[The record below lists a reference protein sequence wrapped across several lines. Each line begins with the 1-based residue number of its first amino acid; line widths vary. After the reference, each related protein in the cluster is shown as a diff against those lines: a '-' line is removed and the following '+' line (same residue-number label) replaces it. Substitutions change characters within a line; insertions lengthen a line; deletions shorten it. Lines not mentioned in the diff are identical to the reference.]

1 MRCRFRWKIFKN
13 EESGFTIASF
23 TTRDPSVPV
32 AARDKFLQEKKYT
45 AFVAIG
51 FDLPLTDQIE
61 IEMEG
66 QWEVSSHGTQFRVEN
81 FMEVVPRTREGILGY
96 LSCGAVK
103 GVGPKMAEA
112 IYQEFG
118 LRTLEV
124 MENHPDELMKIRGI
138 SRKKLEGIIESFG
151 KNKVFRELMTFLA
164 PYKVTPKKANMILQH
179 FRDESVEIV
188 RRNPYMLCSVK
199 GFGFLTVDEIGRQ
212 NYSQLNDPMRIS
224 GCISYIMGE
233 AMKEGH
239 LYLDKSEVVKRPLD
253 VLNKDI
259 GPMAVTREDV
269 QKVLYRLVMQNS
281 IVVEEDKIYVERQYE
296 EENQTAALI
305 ARRLLNPFPPIHI
318 EKELEE
324 AQRALQITLSDK
336 QKEAVRMVFAS
347 GISIITGGPG
357 TGKTT
362 VLKVILHIHERV
374 CRTNVQLMAPTG
386 RAARRMA
393 ESTGYEESSTMHLAL
408 GLIGDSLDYEP
419 GLEYLS
425 AGFLNL
431 DEVSMVDM
439 HLAYEFFRRVKPE
452 SRILLVGD
460 VNQLP
465 SVGAGDVFRQLI
477 LCGLIPVTVL
487 DLVFR
492 QGAYSNIH
500 LNARR
505 MQKNDTR
512 LSFGEDFR
520 FIAADNAED
529 TAQIV
534 REIYLDEVKRAG
546 IEQVQ
551 ILTPYRVKTV
561 NGANE
566 LNKSIEDLVNPP
578 ESGKKE
584 LSAGGQTF
592 RAGDKI
598 LQNKNTE
605 MASNG
610 DLGKIMDFYTDEE
623 GTVKTVIAFSDGRE
637 VTYEPEQ
644 MEMIEHANAITIH
657 KAQGSECDIIIIPWV
672 TAFYMMLKRNILY
685 TGITR
690 AKKRVY
696 LVGQWNAVCQAIHND
711 DTGSRN
717 TVLGERIVQY
727 YNRYLT
733 KQEPELL
740 KLAV

>member
-239 LYLDKSEVVKRPLD
+239 LYLDKSEVVKRSLD

-259 GPMAVTREDV
+259 APMAGTREDV

-637 VTYEPEQ
+637 VTYEPEK

>member
-179 FRDESVEIV
+179 FRDKSVEIV

-239 LYLDKSEVVKRPLD
+239 LYLDKSEVVKRSLD

-259 GPMAVTREDV
+259 APMAVTREDV